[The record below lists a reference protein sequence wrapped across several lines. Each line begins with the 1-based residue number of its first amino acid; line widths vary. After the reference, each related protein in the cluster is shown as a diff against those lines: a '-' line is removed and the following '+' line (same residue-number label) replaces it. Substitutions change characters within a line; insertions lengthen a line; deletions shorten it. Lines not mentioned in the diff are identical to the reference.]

1 MSISIVHQEQEL
13 VNNHYSE
20 QQLLSKQNIMQLTIP
35 LSCSKFLLKQFIRSY
50 QLLITLCVDFITL
63 KLLKK
68 NFRLKRN
75 FSKLVFLLSQ
85 LLLINLSYLE
95 VYVTQRFAF
104 IFKFFMESVFL
115 VGIKNC
121 YMMVWFWGDHFS
133 KIVNMYILKCLMK
146 LSHSFGRITCL
157 NPYFYPFHVPFIRQ
171 KCRNLVNERTNPLE
185 STWMTKR
192 STRMQKDRC
201 SNPGRDISKSFMQVM
216 TSLLLNVR
224 KSVWLTQ
231 ILGDD
236 LKNGRLMSQYCVD
249 EVR

>member
-1 MSISIVHQEQEL
+1 MGNL
-13 VNNHYSE
+13 
-20 QQLLSKQNIMQLTIP
+20 
-35 LSCSKFLLKQFIRSY
+35 
-50 QLLITLCVDFITL
+50 TL

-85 LLLINLSYLE
+85 LLLINLSYFE
-95 VYVTQRFAF
+95 VSVTQRFSF

-121 YMMVWFWGDHFS
+121 HMMVWFCGDHFS

-146 LSHSFGRITCL
+146 FSHSFGRITCL

-171 KCRNLVNERTNPLE
+171 KCRKLVNERTNPLE
-185 STWMTKR
+185 SQAVAHLIKR
-192 STRMQKDRC
+192 SHRMREDRC
-201 SNPGRDISKSFMQVM
+201 SNPVRDISKSFTQVM
-216 TSLLLNVR
+216 TSLLLNVQI
-224 KSVWLTQ
+224 SVWLTQ

-236 LKNGRLMSQYCVD
+236 LRNGRLMSQYCVD